1 MHFTKSAKKGSAIAA
16 LSIISV
22 QKNHI
27 ALAAVVVVVAVVVV
41 AVVMRP
47 WATVMI
53 RAIIA

>member
-27 ALAAVVVVVAVVVV
+27 ALAAVVVVVAVVMRTRAT
-41 AVVMRP
+41 AV
-47 WATVMI
+47 I